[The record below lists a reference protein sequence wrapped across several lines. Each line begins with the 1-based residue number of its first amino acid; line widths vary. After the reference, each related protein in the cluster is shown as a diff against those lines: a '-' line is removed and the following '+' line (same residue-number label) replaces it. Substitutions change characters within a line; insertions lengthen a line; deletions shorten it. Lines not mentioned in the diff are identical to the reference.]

1 MQMTQRQKILRHLQV
16 YGKITTREAFINYG
30 ITRLSA
36 RIWDLRHKEGILISG
51 TMKQS
56 VNRFGEPV
64 HYMEY
69 KLVS

>member
-1 MQMTQRQKILRHLQV
+1 MKAF
-16 YGKITTREAFINYG
+16 GKITTRDAFVEYG

-51 TMKQS
+51 TMKKS
-56 VNRFGEPV
+56 LNRFNEPV